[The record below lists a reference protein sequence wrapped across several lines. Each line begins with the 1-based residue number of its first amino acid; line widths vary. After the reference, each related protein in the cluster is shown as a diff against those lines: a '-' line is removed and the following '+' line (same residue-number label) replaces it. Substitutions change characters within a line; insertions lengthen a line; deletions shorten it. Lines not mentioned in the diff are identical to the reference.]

1 MSGWEQI
8 TNTLIHFFSPFSRMR
23 WKQWDAKGL
32 LRKSHME
39 ERAIVVLVPLLI
51 ISMALDTAL
60 FKATASW
67 RALTALPSWCP
78 WSIRPP
84 EKPVQYWEY
93 YSHKERS
100 EVGRLYL
107 KSHGYLKW
115 AVDTPVQKMNIKAIF
130 AVMNSTYAVAVL
142 YYTGIAEVMGS
153 FKSHTG
159 PDFFRPRYFHY
170 CLSSVLHC
178 DYRFHINL
186 FIRSSCIWFSY
197 IYSHLIL
204 LL

>member
-8 TNTLIHFFSPFSRMR
+8 TNTLIPFFPPFSRMR

-32 LRKSHME
+32 PRKSHME

-93 YSHKERS
+93 YCHKKRS

-115 AVDTPVQKMNIKAIF
+115 AVNTPVQKIE
-130 AVMNSTYAVAVL
+130 Y
-142 YYTGIAEVMGS
+142 
-153 FKSHTG
+153 KSDLRSNEQYLSSSSITLHRNRRG
-159 PDFFRPRYFHY
+159 HGFVQIPYRPRF
-170 CLSSVLHC
+170 
-178 DYRFHINL
+178 FQAL
-186 FIRSSCIWFSY
+186 FS
-197 IYSHLIL
+197 L
-204 LL
+204 LLKQCSSLPLLLPY